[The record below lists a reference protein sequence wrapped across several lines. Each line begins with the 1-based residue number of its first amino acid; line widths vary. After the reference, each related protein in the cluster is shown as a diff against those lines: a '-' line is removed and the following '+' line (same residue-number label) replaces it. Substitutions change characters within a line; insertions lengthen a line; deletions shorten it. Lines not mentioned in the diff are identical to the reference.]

1 MTFDCFDES
10 LPMDFTFS
18 SCSSRHSLR
27 QTEVIIKEMTS
38 ANFLLMKLVN
48 SITVETLRYSSHITI
63 G

>member
-1 MTFDCFDES
+1 MNPNLWILLFPAALVD
-10 LPMDFTFS
+10 
-18 SCSSRHSLR
+18 SLR